1 MAMRSWMPV
10 VGSCLGGAIGAG
22 ALWAFL
28 NGVSTVNGV
37 GLLERQ
43 GWPLS
48 DVVIFAGVG
57 AVAGLFNGVRRSA
70 REWERGLEVAEL
82 CEGSGLRY
90 TAEAMRADLP
100 EIPLLEGWSEG
111 RHLMSGERGGVP
123 VRVLDVT
130 TVVQRQESREAR
142 HRTVALVPAEGLPAF
157 DLRPRTRAVRLL
169 GMAGVAGITFDPMSV
184 ADPGAADAVAVFGQL
199 FHLMP
204 PGVAPAGLLG
214 TDFAPEVEDSEQAL
228 RGFFTPDLMGGF
240 NRHPGHSAQAA
251 AGTLAVWRGESFLP
265 ARERTELLDTALALR
280 AALTRTA
287 AAHAAGGAQAVVA
300 ALPGTDPESQAAGL
314 RNTVV
319 GGVVGFFLGFGLGA
333 TAMFSAP
340 LAKNPGNAGWVT
352 LANPVLFFGSVALG
366 VALGAFL
373 GSRLPV
379 RPLAGGPA
387 GSVLTPLQRA
397 ARRKLTTAGTV
408 AGLGLGLLGGFAAFT
423 SALVGFQPK
432 APDVTLMGGL
442 FFGSVSLGAAVGAF
456 LGGATARFLYDRH
469 WTRGD
474 ASAAGRLRGSSSE
487 MR

>member
-22 ALWAFL
+22 ALWVFL
-28 NGVSTVNGV
+28 NGVWTVNGV

-48 DVVIFAGVG
+48 DVMFFAGVG
-57 AVAGLFNGVRRSA
+57 AVAGLFTGVRRST
-70 REWERGLEVAEL
+70 REREHGLEVAEI
-82 CEGSGLRY
+82 CEASELRY
-90 TAEAMRADLP
+90 TAEALRADLP

-111 RHLMSGERGGVP
+111 RHLMSGELGGVP

-157 DLRPRTRAVRLL
+157 DLRPRTRAMRLL
-169 GMAGVAGITFDPMSV
+169 GMAGVEGVTFDPMSV
-184 ADPGAADAVAVFGQL
+184 PDPTAADAVAVFGQL

-204 PGVAPAGLLG
+204 SGVVQAGVLG

-228 RGFFTPDLMGGF
+228 RRFFTPDLMGAF

-265 ARERTELLDTALALR
+265 ARERTEFLDTTLALR

-287 AAHAAGGAQAVVA
+287 AHEAGSVQAVVA
-300 ALPGTDPESQAAGL
+300 ALPGTEPESQAARL

-319 GGVVGFFLGFGLGA
+319 VAVAGFFLGFGIGA
-333 TAMFSAP
+333 AAVFSRP
-340 LAKNPGNAGWVT
+340 LPKNFGNAGWVA
-352 LANPVLFFGSVALG
+352 LAKPVLLLGSVALG

-373 GSRLPV
+373 GSRVPV
-379 RPLAGGPA
+379 RPLAGSHSAP
-387 GSVLTPLQRA
+387 VLTPSQRA

-408 AGLGLGLLGGFAAFT
+408 AGLVLGFLGGFAAFA
-423 SALVGFQPK
+423 SVLLGFRPK
-432 APDVTLMGGL
+432 APDATLMAVL
-442 FFGSVSLGAAVGAF
+442 FFGSVGLGAAVGAF
-456 LGGATARFLYDRH
+456 LGGAAARLLYDRH
-469 WTRGD
+469 RTQLD
-474 ASAAGRLRGSSSE
+474 ATVAARFRNSPSE